1 MCDRSSSTAVADSKH
16 NSRARCNDAVRRR
29 RVSED
34 NSSERMLTG
43 LRRSYIQI
51 CVENASAV
59 DLQYLNI
66 LTNDSHTSQ
75 VLDNL
80 QDHEL
85 EIPPGEAYELDLDL
99 SEHPVLTWIR
109 PEDAVVLA
117 PGERIVLNFRCY
129 GKVDWCV
136 CTFAYCLA
144 KSLRQ

>member
-1 MCDRSSSTAVADSKH
+1 
-16 NSRARCNDAVRRR
+16 
-29 RVSED
+29 
-34 NSSERMLTG
+34 MLTG